1 MKKYHSMTTGDVAR
15 IEQMIDE
22 GCTNKEISDTV
33 GCHPTTIGYYRRKLG
48 KPPVA
53 RTRPHLS
60 KEKLEKIEALS
71 KSKWRQAD
79 IAKEV
84 GCSVDTVRDH
94 QQRLGIPASN
104 RFEPSGQY
112 LPKKPVAIK
121 PETFK
126 EEVMAISAP
135 KNQTKPGEWV
145 EIVEAAIKLTG
156 SKTSF
161 TYTIGLLN
169 SEITIHTGYGDPIPL
184 DARDLVAF
192 GNELLDMADKITALK
207 NNLAAGGKA

>member
-1 MKKYHSMTTGDVAR
+1 MKKYHSMTTGDIAR
-15 IEQMIDE
+15 IGQMLDE
-22 GCTNKEISDTV
+22 GCTDRNIADTV
-33 GCHPTTIGYYRRKLG
+33 GCAPSTIGYYRKKLG
-48 KPPVA
+48 KPASA
-53 RTRPHLS
+53 RTRPRLS
-60 KEKLEKIEALS
+60 QEMLDKIEALS
-71 KSKWRQAD
+71 KSRWRQAD

-84 GCSVDTVRDH
+84 GCSVDTVRAH
-94 QQRLGIPASN
+94 QQRLGIPAST
-104 RFEPSGQY
+104 RVEASGQY
-112 LPKKPVAIK
+112 PAKQPVAIS
-121 PETFK
+121 PDTFK